1 LLFGRKGADMRLGKF
16 LFRFI
21 ITIIIV
27 VIIAAGV
34 LIWYIAPDRKL
45 NLNYTDLNIQDK
57 AMQMLKTKKPEIT
70 LNNEELNELAKKE
83 LIKHMG
89 DMPPQVTV
97 TGAEFRFHGQEVTAD
112 INGKWEFIPF
122 GAELTFTMDAD
133 GSVIVLKHESTKIKS
148 IRVPAETW
156 GLGTLSVPLKEHLPD
171 ILRVDD
177 VQFLDNG
184 VKLTFK
190 LNWLDL
196 PSLF

>member
-1 LLFGRKGADMRLGKF
+1 MNLLFGRKGADMRLGKF

-21 ITIIIV
+21 ITIIIL

-89 DMPPQVTV
+89 DMPRRLPLPEPSSSSM
-97 TGAEFRFHGQEVTAD
+97 GRRLRRILTAS
-112 INGKWEFIPF
+112 G
-122 GAELTFTMDAD
+122 
-133 GSVIVLKHESTKIKS
+133 
-148 IRVPAETW
+148 
-156 GLGTLSVPLKEHLPD
+156 
-171 ILRVDD
+171 
-177 VQFLDNG
+177 
-184 VKLTFK
+184 
-190 LNWLDL
+190 
-196 PSLF
+196 SLFLLVLS